1 VLKLWQNFKR
11 IFNIMTFTEAIQ
23 AVFKKYAVF
32 SGRSRRSEYWY
43 WTLFTL
49 IASIAASIIDTTAFG
64 SNSYGPLGIIL
75 SLATLIPSLAVGIRR
90 LHDVDRSGWWI
101 LIDFTIIGIIPL
113 IYWYCQPG
121 TNGDNRFGPPAPT
134 KP

>member
-1 VLKLWQNFKR
+1 MN
-11 IFNIMTFTEAIQ
+11 FTEAVQ
-23 AVFKKYAVF
+23 AVLQKYAVF

-43 WTLFTL
+43 WVLFTFL
-49 IASIAASIIDTTAFG
+49 ASIVLSIIDSALFNYSLG
-64 SNSYGPLGIIL
+64 SNGPLEIVF

-90 LHDVDRSGWWI
+90 LHDINKSGWWT
-101 LIDFTIIGIIPL
+101 LIAFTIVGIIPL

-121 TNGDNRFGPPAPT
+121 THGKNSYGDPAPT